1 MTRDSLSP
9 ADRFQELFVAVQ
21 SEAVF
26 DDSKTFV
33 DCVPKGHPH
42 DILAAYR
49 REARRPAFDLRAFVR
64 EHFHLP
70 ASAHSGFVPVASDD
84 LLEHIE
90 RLWDPLTHE
99 TDPRPHGSLL
109 DVPHPFVVPGGRFR
123 ELYYWDSYFTMLG
136 LAATGRGD
144 LVRDITADVAAL
156 IDEHGHMPNANR
168 TYYLSRSQPPVFA
181 LMVELCE
188 AIGVVDPLEHLHELR
203 REHAWWVD
211 GAESLQPGEARRHA
225 VCMEDGALLARYWD
239 DRDDPREESYRED
252 VATARASGR
261 PVHEVYRDLR
271 AGAASGWDF
280 GSRWTDVPG
289 RLETIR
295 TTTIVPVDL
304 NAFLVRLERLIARL
318 SAADGD
324 DAASAAFGERA
335 DARQRAIERW
345 LYSDELGAYVDHDL
359 RTGAPRTS
367 VTAACMVPLY
377 VGCAPADRA
386 ARTAATAR
394 DRLLR
399 AGGLGTSE
407 HETGE
412 QWDRP
417 NGWAPLQWMGI
428 EGCRRY
434 GLDLADDIR
443 ARWLGSVQAV
453 FDREHR
459 LVEKYALVDGPEAT
473 EGGGG
478 GEYALQDGF
487 GWTNGVTA
495 ALLTGFSLADRG
507 AEECLEPPR
516 R

>member
-1 MTRDSLSP
+1 MGHDSLSP

-21 SEAVF
+21 LGAVF
-26 DDSKTFV
+26 SDGKTFV
-33 DCVPKGHPH
+33 DCVPRSSPR
-42 DILAAYR
+42 DILRTYR
-49 REARRPAFDLRAFVR
+49 ARVRDPDFDLRAFVH
-64 EHFHLP
+64 EHFDEP
-70 ASAHSGFVPVASDD
+70 VSAHSGFVPVATDD
-84 LLEHIE
+84 ILEHIE
-90 RLWDPLTHE
+90 RLWDPLTHDA
-99 TDPRPHGSLL
+99 DPRPHGSLI
-109 DVPHPFVVPGGRFR
+109 DVPHAYIVPGGRFR

-136 LAATGRGD
+136 LAATGRGA
-144 LVRDITADVAAL
+144 LVREMTDDFAAL
-156 IDEHGHMPNANR
+156 IEEHGHVPNANR

-188 AIGVVDPLEHLHELR
+188 AIGVADPIEHLHELR

-211 GAESLQPGEARRHA
+211 DADELQPGEAHRHVVRMA
-225 VCMEDGALLARYWD
+225 DGALLARYWD
-239 DRDDPREESYRED
+239 DRDTPREESYRED

-280 GSRWTDVPG
+280 SSRWTDVPG

-304 NAFLVRLERLIARL
+304 NALLLALERLIARL

-324 DAASAAFGERA
+324 AQTAAEFARRA
-335 DARQRAIERW
+335 EDRRSAIERW
-345 LYSDELGAYVDHDL
+345 LFSEHLGAYVDHDL
-359 RTGAPRTS
+359 RTGASRES
-367 VTAACMVPLY
+367 VTAACMAPLL
-377 VGCAPADRA
+377 VGCAQVDRA
-386 ARTAATAR
+386 ERTAQTAR
-394 DRLLR
+394 RRLLR
-399 AGGLGTSE
+399 PGGLGTSE
-407 HETGE
+407 HETDE

-428 EGCRRY
+428 EGCRAY

-443 ARWLGSVQAV
+443 ERWLRSVQAL

-459 LVEKYALVDGPEAT
+459 LVEKYALVDGPEST
-473 EGGGG
+473 TGGGG

-495 ALLTGFSLADRG
+495 ALLQGFTVPGRTSHA
-507 AEECLEPPR
+507 A
-516 R
+516 